1 MVAAQRLS
9 LPLGDHMTGGA
20 GPGGDDSVM
29 VQMVVPGKQGDKH
42 VPGVEVEEDFQPEPW
57 FDERD
62 QQ

>member
-1 MVAAQRLS
+1 
-9 LPLGDHMTGGA
+9 MTGGA